1 MTSLTPKN
9 SFVDISVN
17 GYGKAS
23 TPYSLHSQNT
33 TDADIVLRTQER
45 EISIIDMYDRLE
57 RAEQMIEAYEAMI
70 REHLG
75 LNEEL
80 NEWMDIVEVVKVLQ
94 K

>member
-1 MTSLTPKN
+1 
-9 SFVDISVN
+9 
-17 GYGKAS
+17 
-23 TPYSLHSQNT
+23 
-33 TDADIVLRTQER
+33 
-45 EISIIDMYDRLE
+45 MYDRLE